1 MRYTAVILLLYMVR
15 STTKYIG
22 DVITTD
28 KMYSEHKN
36 NFIQIFLRKLE
47 KKIYM
52 KKEYNKKLTQSWLYT
67 IIRSWHRRMTNCVK
81 IK

>member
-28 KMYSEHKN
+28 KRYSEHKN

-47 KKIYM
+47 KKNIYE
-52 KKEYNKKLTQSWLYT
+52 KG
-67 IIRSWHRRMTNCVK
+67 I
-81 IK
+81 